1 MNHEQIISQR
11 LKPKEVPDY
20 RKALLRKQNNICPL
34 CGNVIRPDQAVLD
47 HDHGTGRVRAVLHRA
62 CNQAEGR
69 VLSWANRTGQNC
81 TSYDFIRN
89 LLTYWT
95 VEYEDNKL
103 HPSHKSEEEQ
113 LAQQQRKRLKK
124 LKSPKHR
131 AAAKAELDKLL
142 QDMKL

>member
-62 CNQAEGR
+62 CNSSEGR
-69 VLSWANRTGQNC
+69 ILHWIRRTG
-81 TSYDFIRN
+81 TVTDPLSFIES
-89 LLTYWT
+89 LAIYWT